1 MKETLLAMLILA
13 SSGQEQGVDQAPV
26 EPPRFV
32 HIIRVPETI
41 DDKICEIT
49 LSVPAWPA
57 PGADGRVRRVMN
69 VDMKAAVLERENL
82 DRWIFGVR
90 IPEAERFNHL
100 DDRLFVKVQAASRIH
115 KLTESQRAKLRV
127 AGKGDIKRFLDQ
139 VEDERA
145 SFEIDRMSLKTGLA
159 ALRRLKPLSDV
170 YDKGPFGD
178 GSLFAKTLRRIK
190 DDRATS
196 N

>member
-13 SSGQEQGVDQAPV
+13 SSGQEQGDDPAPV
-26 EPPRFV
+26 EPSPLVRTL
-32 HIIRVPETI
+32 RLRETI
-41 DDKICEIT
+41 DDKTCELT
-49 LSVPAWPA
+49 LSVPARPA
-57 PGADGRVRRVMN
+57 PGADGRVQRVIN
-69 VDMKAAVLERENL
+69 FDMKAAVLEQENF
-82 DRWIFGVR
+82 DRWIFGDL
-90 IPEAERFNHL
+90 IPEAERLNHL

-115 KLTESQRAKLRV
+115 KLMEPERAKLRV

-139 VEDERA
+139 VEDESA